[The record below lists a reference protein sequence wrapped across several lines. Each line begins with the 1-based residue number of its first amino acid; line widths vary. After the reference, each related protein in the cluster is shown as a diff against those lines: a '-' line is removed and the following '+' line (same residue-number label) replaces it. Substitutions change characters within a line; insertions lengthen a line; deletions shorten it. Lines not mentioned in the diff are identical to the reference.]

1 MDVFGQLHISDEKPP
16 VYVAEVADKLQNWRT
31 LRTKKNL
38 IYLPG
43 IETRVLG
50 FPTYT
55 LDLID

>member
-1 MDVFGQLHISDEKPP
+1 MVVFGQLHIPGEEPP
-16 VYVAEVADKLQNWRT
+16 VHVAEVADKLQNRRT
-31 LRTKKNL
+31 LRTRKHL
-38 IYLPG
+38 IYLRG